1 MTGPTRLKAS
11 VKAGEKIRSVLIA
24 PSSRLSIKNIRSR
37 YLESIL
43 HLLHAENIAVSL
55 VDYTKEYAAFR
66 EKVETYRTDTTF
78 DEVKTM
84 LLENDLLIGADSFL
98 IHLAYYF
105 EKPFLIFYN
114 SANLDF
120 LPPGAELIDNYIIA
134 DPVKDNSVAIGYKF
148 KTLGI
153 VA

>member
-1 MTGPTRLKAS
+1 MLRKRSFISSDSGPGVA
-11 VKAGEKIRSVLIA
+11 IRR
-24 PSSRLSIKNIRSR
+24 SSTS
-37 YLESIL
+37 
-43 HLLHAENIAVSL
+43 SL
-55 VDYTKEYAAFR
+55 
-66 EKVETYRTDTTF
+66 
-78 DEVKTM
+78 
-84 LLENDLLIGADSFL
+84 
-98 IHLAYYF
+98 F